1 MTKLNISAYKSSVYP
16 TSQSDRILQAR
27 VHKDT
32 RKQNPVSL
40 KTFFIQPFKP
50 LCKACTNL
58 KLLEHKTTNTE
69 LVQDK

>member
-40 KTFFIQPFKP
+40 KTFFYSAIQ
-50 LCKACTNL
+50 TS
-58 KLLEHKTTNTE
+58 
-69 LVQDK
+69 V